1 MISNRFNVKITIK
14 PEFTRDNHENVL
26 RAHALFDHYDL
37 KHRKHGNIEQLEDGT
52 IYQLYKSVD
61 VLSIDTLLTDIAH
74 DSYTDMNKHI
84 NIEISV
90 IQMSIRAPY
99 DANSLKYCEE
109 LIKDYK
115 ASL

>member
-14 PEFTRDNHENVL
+14 PEFTRDSPDNVT
-26 RAHALFDHYDL
+26 RAHALFNHYNL
-37 KHRKHGNIEQLEDGT
+37 KYHKHGNIEQLEDGT

-61 VLSIDTLLTDIAH
+61 VSSIDTLLTDISH
-74 DSYTDMNKHI
+74 DHYTDMNKHI

-90 IQMSIRAPY
+90 VQMSIRAPH

-115 ASL
+115 DSL